1 MHPDSSSSAPH
12 AEVLVLH
19 DAPAAP
25 AGGAPSGTSALI
37 GQLPLLAAIVAIFYF
52 LVIRPQNQ
60 ERKKHEELLASLKK
74 DDEVVTQGGLFGRI
88 TRVENG
94 RIEVEIS
101 PKVRVWM
108 EASSVKRREAL
119 GVVVDPSKGSPA

>member
-1 MHPDSSSSAPH
+1 MHPDPSLTASQ

-25 AGGAPSGTSALI
+25 TGQAPSGTSALL

-74 DDEVVTQGGLFGRI
+74 DDEVVTQSGLFGRI

-94 RIEVEIS
+94 RIEIEVA
-101 PKVRVWM
+101 PKIRVWM
-108 EASSVKRREAL
+108 EASAVKRREAL
-119 GVVVDPSKGSPA
+119 GVVVDPAKGSPA